1 MLFFGLSQRV
11 RYHATNRS
19 ITVAAQK
26 RRIPSR
32 DSMERIRGQDREV
45 PRT

>member
-11 RYHATNRS
+11 RYHANRS